1 MICYRLRCAAG
12 HEFEGWYRDSATFA
26 QLQAGGFLSCPECGH
41 ADVQQALMAPAITK
55 NRSDAPVSGPISESP
70 VASAPERVASAGL
83 PDQMVAA
90 FQKIRQAVE
99 SRCENVGDRFAEE
112 ALRMHHKEAPER
124 GIYGQAS
131 EEDRA
136 MLAEEGV
143 DVLSIPWVRRADG

>member
-41 ADVQQALMAPAITK
+41 ADVQQALMAPAIAK
-55 NRSDAPVSGPISESP
+55 KRSEVPAPRQIPEVPSENTGEKPVSP
-70 VASAPERVASAGL
+70 VL

-99 SRCENVGDRFAEE
+99 TGCENVGDRFAEE
-112 ALRMHHKEAPER
+112 ALRMHHKKAPGTRDLWSGLGR
-124 GIYGQAS
+124 GSFHAG
-131 EEDRA
+131 
-136 MLAEEGV
+136 G
-143 DVLSIPWVRRADG
+143 RRCGCFEYSMGAPR

>member
-41 ADVQQALMAPAITK
+41 ADVQQALMAPAISK
-55 NRSDAPVSGPISESP
+55 KCSDSPAPRQSPESS
-70 VASAPERVASAGL
+70 VEGATEKAASAVL

-99 SRCENVGDRFAEE
+99 TGCENVGDRFAEE

-131 EEDRA
+131 EEDRS
-136 MLAEEGV
+136 MLADEGV

>member
-1 MICYRLRCAAG
+1 MICYRLCCAAG

-41 ADVQQALMAPAITK
+41 ADVQQALMAPAIAK
-55 NRSDAPVSGPISESP
+55 SRSDGPLPRQSP
-70 VASAPERVASAGL
+70 EASVEGTTEKPASAVL

-99 SRCENVGDRFAEE
+99 TGCENVGDRFAEE
-112 ALRMHHKEAPER
+112 ALRMHRKEAPER

-131 EEDRA
+131 EEERS

-143 DVLSIPWVRRADG
+143 DVLSIPWVRRADS

>member
-55 NRSDAPVSGPISESP
+55 NRSDAPVSGPIPESP
-70 VASAPERVASAGL
+70 VASAPEKVASAGL

-99 SRCENVGDRFAEE
+99 TGCENVGDRFAEE

-131 EEDRA
+131 EEDRT

>member
-12 HEFEGWYRDSATFA
+12 HEFEGWYRDSVTFA

-41 ADVQQALMAPAITK
+41 ADVQQALMAPAIAK
-55 NRSDAPVSGPISESP
+55 KCSDSLAPRQSP
-70 VASAPERVASAGL
+70 EGSVEGAKEKPASAVL

-99 SRCENVGDRFAEE
+99 TGCENVGDRFAEE

-131 EEDRA
+131 EEDRS

>member
-1 MICYRLRCAAG
+1 MICYRLRCARG

-26 QLQAGGFLSCPECGH
+26 QLQTGGFLSCPECGD

-55 NRSDAPVSGPISESP
+55 NRGKTPPARQPLAALPKGAAEQPGDTV
-70 VASAPERVASAGL
+70 L
-83 PDQMVAA
+83 PDQMVAT

-99 SRCENVGDRFAEE
+99 ARCENVGDSFAEE
-112 ALRMHHKEAPER
+112 ALRIHHKEAPER

-131 EEDRA
+131 VEDRS